1 MCLYP
6 KLIKNPKYKP
16 NKKNGYNVP
25 PISDERTMYVPIGC
39 GVCIECMK
47 KKAREWKIRL
57 SEEIK
62 TNKNALFVTLTFS
75 DENLEKLCK
84 KYDTEENNA
93 IATIAVRLFL
103 ERYRKKNKK
112 SIHHWLIT
120 EMGHN
125 GTERI
130 HLHGLLW
137 NITEEEINNFWQY
150 GNIWVG
156 EYVNDKTINYI
167 TKYTTKLD
175 KDHKNYKPVILNS
188 KGIGKNYVKRKNAEK
203 HKYQENNTNENYIFK
218 NGAKAQIPIYY
229 RNKIYTEEQREKL
242 WIEKLDKQE
251 RWVLGKKI
259 DTSTEEGITLF
270 ERVLEEA
277 QKKNKELGYGDDTA
291 EWKKQNYNVTN
302 RKLKLLTWQKHGK
315 EKFNKL

>member
-1 MCLYP
+1 MCLFP

-16 NKKNGYNVP
+16 TKKNGGIIPQCN
-25 PISDERTMYVPIGC
+25 DERIMYVPIAC

-57 SEEIK
+57 NEEIK

-75 DENLEKLCK
+75 NESLEKLCT
-84 KYDTEENNA
+84 KYQTEENNA

-137 NITEEEINNFWQY
+137 NITPEEIENYWQY
-150 GNIWVG
+150 GNIWIG

-175 KDHKNYKPVILNS
+175 KDHKNYKPIILNS
-188 KGIGKNYVKRKNAEK
+188 KGIGKDYINRKNANK
-203 HKYQENNTNENYIFK
+203 HLYQGENTNENYILK
-218 NGAKAQIPIYY
+218 NGSKSQLPIYY
-229 RNKIYTEEQREKL
+229 RNKLYTEEQREKL
-242 WIEKLDKQE
+242 WIYKLNKEE
-251 RWVLGKKI
+251 RWILGKKI
-259 DTSTEEGITLF
+259 DTSNDSGVELF
-270 ERVLEEA
+270 EKVLIEA
-277 QKKNKELGYGDDTA
+277 QKKNKELGYGDNSA

-302 RKLKLLTWQKHGK
+302 KKLKLLTWQKQGK
-315 EKFNKL
+315 EKFNNL